1 MHAPT
6 VAEAGPGRIRHQARG
21 RDVAFVQDKGRQSLL
36 SGHFVWERRDGH
48 EWHYCMKCVDRNQ
61 GDFYGMESWGLAV
74 YDEIEVPERLVY
86 TDYFSDV
93 GGEVNAD
100 LPSSQT
106 TLTFE
111 EAGEGTRVVRHRGRA
126 EDCDGHGDA

>member
-1 MHAPT
+1 
-6 VAEAGPGRIRHQARG
+6 
-21 RDVAFVQDKGRQSLL
+21 
-36 SGHFVWERRDGH
+36 
-48 EWHYCMKCVDRNQ
+48 MKCVDRNQ

-74 YDEIEVPERLVY
+74 YDEIEAPERLVY